1 MTASFAHRAR
11 TAILFEEMEKA
22 GVDALLVYGN
32 SWHADSLRYA
42 TDFGIQEGQ
51 ALALVSKDGSVTL
64 LLDDQAEAERATE
77 DENCEVIFAPD
88 LIEGA
93 KRLMARSGNRRVAG
107 TPWHLMPY
115 GLTRQSTELRLTD
128 GTAILDRL
136 LMTKR
141 DFEIEAVRR
150 SAVLADEGYKI
161 FRDAARP
168 GRKDYELIA
177 EIEAFF
183 RAKRVPENFMI
194 IGVGGVE
201 VRGMAPPVG
210 KVLAKGDLVTT
221 ELTPCVDGYYSQVC
235 RTLVIGEPTQEQLR
249 SFAVYQESLE
259 AGLKVV
265 RGGILASDIARA
277 ENEVFRKYGL
287 GDYVTSEYTRVRGHG
302 VGLFPDQKPQMLE
315 DIHIPIETGST
326 VIVHPNTYHPKS
338 GYMVL
343 GDTIV
348 VRENGHEAFSTL
360 TRDLISVPA

>member
-1 MTASFAHRAR
+1 MSASASHLAR
-11 TAILFEEMEKA
+11 TAILFEEMDKA

-64 LLDDQAEAERATE
+64 LLDDQAEAERASE
-77 DENCEVIFAPD
+77 DENCEVVFAPD
-88 LIEGA
+88 LVEGA
-93 KRLMARSGNRRVAG
+93 KTLMARSGNRKVAG

-115 GLTRQSTELRLTD
+115 GLTRNAPDLRLSD
-128 GTAILDRL
+128 GTKILERL

-150 SAVLADEGYKI
+150 AAVLADEGYKV
-161 FRDAARP
+161 FRDAVRP

-183 RAKRVPENFMI
+183 RANFMI

-210 KVLAKGDLVTT
+210 KIIARGDLVTT
-221 ELTPCVDGYYSQVC
+221 ELTPCVDGYYAQVC
-235 RTLVIGEPTQEQLR
+235 RTLTVGAPSEEQLR
-249 SFAVYQESLE
+249 SFAVYQESLA
-259 AGLKVV
+259 AGLSVV
-265 RGGILASDIARA
+265 RGGVLASEIAKA
-277 ENEVFRKYGL
+277 ENEIYRKYGL
-287 GDYVTSEYTRVRGHG
+287 GEYVTSEYTRVRGHG
-302 VGLFPDQKPQMLE
+302 IGLFPDQKPQILE
-315 DIHIPIETGST
+315 DIHIPIETGAT
-326 VIVHPNTYHPKS
+326 IIVHPNTYHPKS

-348 VRENGHEAFSTL
+348 VREDGYEAFSTL